1 MNEMCQ
7 LYKIFLY
14 RKMKDLFRCL
24 DIFLFLLKTSSS
36 ISLFCFCFE
45 ISFEMF
51 IQGLRKLFCPAFR
64 LSKVVRPLNT
74 FTLQDYYLPFQPRVC
89 DFYLN
94 YIREDNKTRAA
105 TESFFEFFYF
115 YFLREVFDQRPEC
128 CFQVEKKK

>member
-14 RKMKDLFRCL
+14 RKIKDLFRCL

-94 YIREDNKTRAA
+94 YKKRQQNKGGNRK
-105 TESFFEFFYF
+105 FFEFFYF